1 MTYLEFVYH
10 FNQMYNII
18 DATPEERIAKALER
32 IADAME
38 KENQKGEKENG

>member
-1 MTYLEFVYH
+1 MTYAEFVYR

-18 DATPEERIAKALER
+18 DVTPEERIARALER

-38 KENQKGEKENG
+38 KESQEGEKENG